1 MKRHEYREKIL
12 FALYQHLL
20 LKNNLRDSFDN
31 NFQKEDY
38 DEFLIKILTDLEINM
53 DSYKE
58 KINGYL
64 NKWSFDRLSY
74 IDQSI
79 LLAACSEISLGLNDK
94 PVIIDEAVILS
105 KKYSDEES
113 YKYINGVLDKL

>member
-1 MKRHEYREKIL
+1 M
-12 FALYQHLL
+12 
-20 LKNNLRDSFDN
+20 
-31 NFQKEDY
+31 EDY